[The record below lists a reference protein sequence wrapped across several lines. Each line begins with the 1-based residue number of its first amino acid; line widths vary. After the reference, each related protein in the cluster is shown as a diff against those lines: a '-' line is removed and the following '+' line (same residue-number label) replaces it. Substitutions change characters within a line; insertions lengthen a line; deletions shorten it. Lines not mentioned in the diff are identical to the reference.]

1 MHLQKGRYCNTL
13 WAMTSDTARQL
24 AYIRRL
30 ARTGAA
36 RAIREE
42 AHISLREMARDV
54 GTTRASL
61 SRWERHESSP
71 RTLAALRWAEVLEG
85 LAQ

>member
-1 MHLQKGRYCNTL
+1 
-13 WAMTSDTARQL
+13 MTADTARQL
-24 AYIRRL
+24 AYVRRL

-36 RAIREE
+36 RVIREE
-42 AHISLREMARDV
+42 ARISLREMAEEI

-71 RTLAALRWAEVLEG
+71 RTAAALRWPEVLKG
-85 LAQ
+85 LAP

>member
-1 MHLQKGRYCNTL
+1 
-13 WAMTSDTARQL
+13 MTTDTARQL
-24 AYIRRL
+24 AYVRRL

-36 RAIREE
+36 RAMREE
-42 AHISLREMARDV
+42 ASLSLREMAEAV

-61 SRWERHESSP
+61 SRWERHESIP
-71 RTLAALRWAEVLEG
+71 RASAALRWVAVLEG